1 MNLQCVLYRMLT
13 MNLQCVLYRMLTDV
27 YLIAKRVPYAFDY
40 FNKVIQERR
49 FWMEVALNM
58 EKFRVMGSR
67 LRPIKKNPL
76 KVIDL
81 QGILISVAVRTGL
94 TEFLI

>member
-1 MNLQCVLYRMLT
+1 
-13 MNLQCVLYRMLTDV
+13 
-27 YLIAKRVPYAFDY
+27 
-40 FNKVIQERR
+40 
-49 FWMEVALNM
+49 MEVALNM

-76 KVIDL
+76 KGINL

>member
-1 MNLQCVLYRMLT
+1 
-13 MNLQCVLYRMLTDV
+13 
-27 YLIAKRVPYAFDY
+27 
-40 FNKVIQERR
+40 
-49 FWMEVALNM
+49 MEVALNM

-76 KVIDL
+76 KVINL

-94 TEFLI
+94 TGSFIKTDIQHVIRIFQGKHPVLHLLHFYVFPIGICLVPTLQMLMIYIG

>member
-1 MNLQCVLYRMLT
+1 
-13 MNLQCVLYRMLTDV
+13 
-27 YLIAKRVPYAFDY
+27 
-40 FNKVIQERR
+40 
-49 FWMEVALNM
+49 MEVALNM

-76 KVIDL
+76 KVINL

-94 TEFLI
+94 EPVTPCVTGMYSNQLN

>member
-1 MNLQCVLYRMLT
+1 
-13 MNLQCVLYRMLTDV
+13 
-27 YLIAKRVPYAFDY
+27 
-40 FNKVIQERR
+40 
-49 FWMEVALNM
+49 MEVALNM

-81 QGILISVAVRTGL
+81 QGILISVAVRTVIVPAAYNI
-94 TEFLI
+94 FLISNLCVT

>member
-1 MNLQCVLYRMLT
+1 
-13 MNLQCVLYRMLTDV
+13 
-27 YLIAKRVPYAFDY
+27 
-40 FNKVIQERR
+40 
-49 FWMEVALNM
+49 MEVALNM

>member
-1 MNLQCVLYRMLT
+1 
-13 MNLQCVLYRMLTDV
+13 
-27 YLIAKRVPYAFDY
+27 
-40 FNKVIQERR
+40 
-49 FWMEVALNM
+49 MEVALNM

-76 KVIDL
+76 KVINL

-94 TEFLI
+94 TLFLISTDIQSVIIILQEKHPALHLLHFYVFPIGICLVPTW